1 MSSVDMIK
9 TAIARIK
16 SAKEKL
22 RTWLTSNGVTV
33 PDGTKLDGM
42 VEMLDDVSVSS
53 GDDWEIKDA
62 SHLFYNGARI
72 DSINELLKHCKKVT
86 NAESM
91 FYECRPLTE
100 IHDLVKIDFSET
112 TSMRQMFGN
121 CVNVKSIDLTNFNTS
136 NVTTMSNMFS
146 GCNSIEYI
154 DTSNFN
160 TRSAKDMASMF
171 SGCRK
176 IKYIDLSCFD
186 TSNVTYMPMLFYGCE
201 KLESVD
207 FSTFDTSKV
216 SNDMSSMF
224 YNCIALKD
232 ITGFSAMNKAGLRID
247 FPKGSSSKRYALKRL
262 TFRDDLPDGKY
273 AIRSAINISY
283 CSMERSGFLE
293 MIDTITDVSSLSLSA
308 SYKKITITGNPC
320 VTGTLS
326 DGTACDVLTDEDRA
340 IATAKGWTLV
350 E

>member
-1 MSSVDMIK
+1 MSAVEMIK

-16 SAKEKL
+16 AAKEKL
-22 RTWLTSNGVTV
+22 KAWLTSNGVTV

-42 VEMLDDVSVSS
+42 VEMLDDVSVSG

-62 SHLFYNGARI
+62 SYLFYNGARI

-86 NAESM
+86 NAEAM
-91 FYECRPLTE
+91 FSGCRTLTE
-100 IHDLVKIDFSET
+100 IHDLVKVDFSEA
-112 TSMRQMFGN
+112 TSMRQMFQD
-121 CVNVKSIDLTNFNTS
+121 CINVKSIDLTNFNTS
-136 NVTTMSNMFS
+136 NVKNMSNMFY
-146 GCNSIEYI
+146 GCSSIEYI

-160 TRSAKDMASMF
+160 THSVKEMASMF
-171 SGCRK
+171 SGCSK

-186 TSNVTYMPMLFYGCE
+186 TSNVTYMPMFFFGCE

-207 FSTFDTSKV
+207 FSAFDTSKV

-224 YNCIALKD
+224 YNCISLKD
-232 ITGFSAMNKAGLRID
+232 ITGFSAMNRAGLTVD

-262 TFRDDLPDGKY
+262 TFRNDLPDGKY

-320 VTGTLS
+320 VTGSLS
-326 DGTACDVLTDEDRA
+326 DGTACDTITDADRA
-340 IATAKGWTLV
+340 IATSKGWTLV